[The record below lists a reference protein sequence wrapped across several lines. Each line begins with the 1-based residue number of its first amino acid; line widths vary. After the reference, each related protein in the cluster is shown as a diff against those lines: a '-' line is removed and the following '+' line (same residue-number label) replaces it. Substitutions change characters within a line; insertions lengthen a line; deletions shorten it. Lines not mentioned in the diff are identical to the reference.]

1 MSLEV
6 TINQAIK
13 EAMLAKQKERLE
25 ALRAVKNG
33 VILLKT
39 EKGIHY
45 TVTADDE
52 LKMLQKQVKQRKES
66 AEIYTQQNRPEL
78 AEKELFEAKIIE
90 EFLPDQ
96 MSASDLEKAVRDIIG
111 RVGAQSAKDMG
122 KVMGVA
128 SKELAGKAEGKA
140 ISELVKKLLS

>member
-66 AEIYTQQNRPEL
+66 AEIYKQQNRPEL

>member
-1 MSLEV
+1 MSLEE

-33 VILLKT
+33 IILLKT

-45 TVTADDE
+45 TITPDDE

-66 AEIYTQQNRPEL
+66 AEIYIQQNRPEL
-78 AEKELFEAKIIE
+78 ADKELFEAKVIE
-90 EFLPDQ
+90 EFLPAQ
-96 MSASDLEKAVRDIIG
+96 MSPEELEKVIKEIVS
-111 RVGAQSAKDMG
+111 RVGAQTAKDMG

>member
-1 MSLEV
+1 MSLEEI
-6 TINQAIK
+6 INKAIK

-39 EKGIHY
+39 EKGIQY
-45 TVTADDE
+45 VVTPDDE

-78 AEKELFEAKIIE
+78 AEKELFEAKVIE
-90 EFLPDQ
+90 EFLPAQ
-96 MSASDLEKAVRDIIG
+96 ISPEELEKAVREIIAS
-111 RVGAQSAKDMG
+111 VGAQTAKDMG
-122 KVMGVA
+122 KVMGIA
-128 SKELAGKAEGKA
+128 SKELAGRAEGRA